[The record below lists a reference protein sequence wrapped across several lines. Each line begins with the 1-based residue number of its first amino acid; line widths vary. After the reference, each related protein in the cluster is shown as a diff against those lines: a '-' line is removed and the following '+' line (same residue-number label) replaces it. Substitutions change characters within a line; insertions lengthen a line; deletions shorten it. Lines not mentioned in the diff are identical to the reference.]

1 MSKSRALLRIVVIA
15 ITALSLISII
25 LTPVLYADQVTLSWD
40 PVVHPDLAGYVVHY
54 GTHSEDY
61 DVSVDVGNWPSFTIV
76 GLEKDQVYY
85 FAVTAYSIHGER
97 SDFSNEVV
105 WPGIDHTIR
114 DSITPLPNNLD
125 YIEIEGPVNV
135 SENTSADYNCR
146 AYYTD
151 GTSLLVEPDTWN
163 VECASA
169 SISSTGLLTT
179 YDVDADQ
186 DCQIKAYYLEGN
198 ITESDTYDTTIID
211 SNGND
216 PPLSDQLVSNVVVSS
231 GEAYQVMPYGLQVGS
246 RPYIDRTFYFT
257 QVPGYL
263 AGETYIQTANE
274 DKQSTGSDFLSFDVN
289 QDVTVYVAH
298 EDRIEPKP
306 AWLLSFTD
314 TGDQLVNTD
323 KSLRIYARDFPA
335 GKITLGGNQGSR
347 YNSMY
352 VVIVSSYG
360 Q

>member
-151 GTSLLVEPDTWN
+151 GTSLLVEPGTWN

-179 YDVDADQ
+179 YDVDAEP

-198 ITESDTYDTTIID
+198 ITES
-211 SNGND
+211 
-216 PPLSDQLVSNVVVSS
+216 
-231 GEAYQVMPYGLQVGS
+231 
-246 RPYIDRTFYFT
+246 
-257 QVPGYL
+257 
-263 AGETYIQTANE
+263 
-274 DKQSTGSDFLSFDVN
+274 
-289 QDVTVYVAH
+289 
-298 EDRIEPKP
+298 
-306 AWLLSFTD
+306 
-314 TGDQLVNTD
+314 
-323 KSLRIYARDFPA
+323 
-335 GKITLGGNQGSR
+335 
-347 YNSMY
+347 
-352 VVIVSSYG
+352 
-360 Q
+360 